1 MAYNFVK
8 LSDVPVA
15 EDGATHVLGTKEGQ
29 VVRVP
34 ASGLGA
40 VALDL
45 EIAGDSAGPTSVL
58 DASTRDANRLAGAT
72 LKLPTG
78 EAYTADDSGKFV
90 AEELYT
96 ALSDYIRR
104 GCVLLF
110 RLFSGEEFA
119 GAALAAAAMCT
130 DYGDARMLRLLAEGL
145 GYIAI
150 YDIDP
155 GEM

>member
-1 MAYNFVK
+1 MTYNFAK

-15 EDGATHVLGTKEGQ
+15 EDGAAHVLGTKEGQ

-45 EIAGDSAGPTSVL
+45 DIGEASAAPQSVL
-58 DASTRDANRLAGAT
+58 DASPRDANPLAGAT

-78 EAYTADDSGKFV
+78 EAYAADDSGKFV

-96 ALSDYIRR
+96 ALIDYIQR
-104 GCVLLF
+104 GCVLLLRMF
-110 RLFSGEEFA
+110 ANEKFA
-119 GAALAAAAMCT
+119 GASLVTSARCD
-130 DYGDARMLRLLAEGL
+130 DYGDAHVIRLISEGL
-145 GYIAI
+145 RYIDV
-150 YDIDP
+150 YDRDP
-155 GEM
+155 GEV